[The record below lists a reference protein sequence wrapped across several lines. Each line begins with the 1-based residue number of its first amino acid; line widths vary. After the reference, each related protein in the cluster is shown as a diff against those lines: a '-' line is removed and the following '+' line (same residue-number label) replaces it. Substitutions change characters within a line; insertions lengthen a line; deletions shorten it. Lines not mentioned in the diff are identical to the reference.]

1 MPQVFFGSN
10 RIAQSHD
17 IWCLSQFTMD
27 RCRWPL
33 SACWTWGP
41 RNQSL
46 KSIDFTVNWWLWQP
60 SFTGGWTCR
69 VSQNPAGNMHWTDW
83 LTCRF
88 NMVLECRWQTLG
100 TEALWVGYSFCDF
113 GLLCQFGIF
122 WSRPI
127 GFSTFFSLKVSS
139 EWMCVVQSEREP
151 LALRP
156 RVIDNNRQTIKWQL
170 F

>member
-1 MPQVFFGSN
+1 MTFDAFLNSPGADDPFLLAGLE
-10 RIAQSHD
+10 AHETSHWNPL
-17 IWCLSQFTMD
+17 ISQ
-27 RCRWPL
+27 W
-33 SACWTWGP
+33 
-41 RNQSL
+41 
-46 KSIDFTVNWWLWQP
+46 IWWLWQP